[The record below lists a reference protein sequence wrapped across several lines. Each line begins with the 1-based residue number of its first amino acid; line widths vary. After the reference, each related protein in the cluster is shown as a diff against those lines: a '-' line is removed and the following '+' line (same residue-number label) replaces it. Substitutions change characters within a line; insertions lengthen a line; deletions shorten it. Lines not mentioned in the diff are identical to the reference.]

1 MGAGKMSLR
10 KDILTILERGP
21 IRRYYLYS
29 ELKHIDI
36 TAIRGRLSELAKEG
50 KIIKKPNEKN
60 YGSYDNDLF
69 ILQPP
74 ILHNIIDIEK

>member
-1 MGAGKMSLR
+1 MSLR
-10 KDILTILERGP
+10 KEILTILVRGP

-29 ELKHIDI
+29 ELKHID
-36 TAIRGRLSELAKEG
+36 TTTIRGRLSELVKEG

-74 ILHNIIDIEK
+74 ILQNIRNIEN

>member
-1 MGAGKMSLR
+1 MSLRSLR

-29 ELKHIDI
+29 ELKQYDQN
-36 TAIRGRLSELAKEG
+36 TIRGRLSELKKEG
-50 KIIKKPNEKN
+50 KIIKKTNEKN

-74 ILHNIIDIEK
+74 ILHNIVDIEK

>member
-10 KDILTILERGP
+10 KEILTILERGP
-21 IRRYYLYS
+21 IRRYYLYA
-29 ELKHIDI
+29 ELSQIDQN
-36 TAIRGRLSELAKEG
+36 TIRGRLSELVKAG
-50 KIIKKPNEKN
+50 IIIRKPNEKN

-74 ILHNIIDIEK
+74 ILQKIRDIEN